1 MSHTTTPK
9 GENQTNITF
18 SDIANNPQGL
28 TPLNDTAK
36 LFNRHAETLRRWVRS
51 DKNPFIF
58 SKIATFWS
66 LSKSNRQQHKGADH
80 DSEYK
85 QTQTHNQNSTSQKP
99 PFSERGF
106 NRA

>member
-51 DKNPFIF
+51 DKNPFVKPER
-58 SKIATFWS
+58 SKNCIPLKVLTNNP
-66 LSKSNRQQHKGADH
+66 LVL
-80 DSEYK
+80 
-85 QTQTHNQNSTSQKP
+85 
-99 PFSERGF
+99 
-106 NRA
+106 

>member
-36 LFNRHAETLRRWVRS
+36 LFNRHAETFRRWLRAKYIPFFMSFNVNGFYCCKNS
-51 DKNPFIF
+51 DLLEFIE
-58 SKIATFWS
+58 KQQAT
-66 LSKSNRQQHKGADH
+66 A
-80 DSEYK
+80 
-85 QTQTHNQNSTSQKP
+85 
-99 PFSERGF
+99 
-106 NRA
+106 

>member
-36 LFNRHAETLRRWVRS
+36 LFNRHAETLRRWEEVT
-51 DKNPFIF
+51 K
-58 SKIATFWS
+58 T
-66 LSKSNRQQHKGADH
+66 LLL
-80 DSEYK
+80 
-85 QTQTHNQNSTSQKP
+85 NQWQ
-99 PFSERGF
+99 
-106 NRA
+106 